1 MKKTTLATILTCLL
15 LLSTVVGTQL
25 VQLGK
30 ANPTILNQVL
40 GTIPPDSSTEP
51 PIISVFSPM
60 NQTSYSAT
68 SITFSLNVSVGEST
82 TASSKFIREIQYKV
96 DWQTSNTTLYE
107 LNPTGDPYSTEKVI
121 TSFSKTL
128 NLTGIPD
135 GNHSL
140 NVYAREKGA
149 YYNYTDYGEGS
160 VWTEYYYL
168 FEINS
173 SSSVFFTVDTSTPT
187 ISVLSLQDKTFYSSN
202 VDLNFFVDEP
212 ASRCAYRLDGNGN
225 VTVAGNTTL
234 TGLSVG
240 KHDLIVYVWDAA
252 GHTGSSETITFTVAE
267 PFPTTLVI
275 GSIIAVVA
283 VVGLGLLVYL
293 KKRREEK
300 RP

>member
-1 MKKTTLATILTCLL
+1 MKKTALKIILVIMF

-40 GTIPPDSSTEP
+40 GTIPPDSNTKP

-60 NQTSYSAT
+60 NQTSHSAT

-82 TASSKFIREIQYKV
+82 TASSKFIREIHYKV

-135 GNHSL
+135 GTHSL
-140 NVYAREKGA
+140 TVYANEKGA

-173 SSSVFFTVDTSTPT
+173 SSSVFFTVDTTPPA

-225 VTVAGNTTL
+225 VTVAGNSNFD
-234 TGLSVG
+234 G
-240 KHDLIVYVWDAA
+240 
-252 GHTGSSETITFTVAE
+252 
-267 PFPTTLVI
+267 
-275 GSIIAVVA
+275 AVC
-283 VVGLGLLVYL
+283 GQT
-293 KKRREEK
+293 
-300 RP
+300 